1 MVYVPGQINIVV
13 TEPVQEETALSGAA
27 ERQEAVSGRNVSDIV
42 KSAAKL
48 VLTTVKEV
56 SDALPPLKSVATAL
70 TLIVEH
76 VEVCVFLLLS
86 RYSIPEPFV

>member
-1 MVYVPGQINIVV
+1 MSRIRLTSWPGS
-13 TEPVQEETALSGAA
+13 TQEEIALSEVG
-27 ERQEAVSGRNVSDIV
+27 ERQEAVSGRNVSDIA

-70 TLIVEH
+70 TLIVERA
-76 VEVCVFLLLS
+76 EVCVFLLLF
-86 RYSIPEPFV
+86 RYFIPEPVV